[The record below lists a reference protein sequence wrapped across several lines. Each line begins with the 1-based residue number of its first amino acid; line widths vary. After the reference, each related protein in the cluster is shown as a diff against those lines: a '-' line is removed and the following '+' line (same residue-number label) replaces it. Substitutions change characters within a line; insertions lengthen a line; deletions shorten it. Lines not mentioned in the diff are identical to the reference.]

1 MSGMKAVFFD
11 LYGTLAGFDPPREDI
26 QMRAAAK
33 FGFVLTKDGIDSG
46 YHVADQF
53 LTRQNSK
60 KPVRTLNTDERRAF
74 FSKYEQLVLEGA
86 GHSVDLDVAEKVW
99 LEVSTQ
105 QYRLTLFPDVING
118 LGRLRERGLIVAVIS
133 NMNQTSELLCEDMKL
148 TGHVDFAV
156 TSGETGFEKPDSRI
170 FEVALLKAGVLAE
183 EAVFIGDQLD
193 SDIQGAQNA
202 GMHPILMDRY
212 GGHPNYQ
219 TYPRAV
225 DMDTAIALI
234 S

>member
-1 MSGMKAVFFD
+1 MSGIKAVFFD

-26 QMRAAAK
+26 QMRAAEK
-33 FGFVLTKDGIDSG
+33 FGFVLTKNGIDSG
-46 YHVADQF
+46 YHIADQF
-53 LTRQNSK
+53 MTRQNVT

-86 GHSVDLDVAEKVW
+86 GHSVELDVAEKIW
-99 LEVSTQ
+99 LEVSKQ
-105 QYRLTLFPDVING
+105 QYRLTLFPDVITG
-118 LGRLRERGLIVAVIS
+118 LGRLRERGLILAVIS
-133 NMNQTSELLCEDMKL
+133 NMNQTSELLCEEMNL

-170 FEVALLKAGVLAE
+170 FQVALLKAGVLAE

-193 SDIQGAQNA
+193 SDIRGAQNA

-212 GGHPNYQ
+212 GGHSHYQ
-219 TYPRAV
+219 IHPRAV